1 MVHQYIHSFSNP
13 AGLLKNRL
21 VVFFAQI
28 FVTPQ
33 AYWNIGLWGYFLP
46 KFLYSLLLFR
56 MAAARFCVP
65 LHSEHPNWFLILLP
79 QDLAKHIIRE
89 YMFPEVSLYS
99 LCLYLYSYFLFIRF
113 WRKYAL
119 LNVMRMSLFVL
130 SATPG
135 KRVMTILITWD
146 RVFVSYFHT
155 QSEVIF
161 VRELRHCTIWCEI
174 NTHFSI
180 KL

>member
-1 MVHQYIHSFSNP
+1 MNTTNLMVHQYIHSFIHS
-13 AGLLKNRL
+13 
-21 VVFFAQI
+21 
-28 FVTPQ
+28 VTPQ
-33 AYWNIGLWGYFLP
+33 AYWKIGLWVFFLP

-56 MAAARFCVP
+56 MATQRLFCVP
-65 LHSEHPNWFLILLP
+65 LDDEHPNWFLILLP
-79 QDLAKHIIRE
+79 QDLAQHIIRE
-89 YMFPEVSLYS
+89 YLFPEVSLYS

-119 LNVMRMSLFVL
+119 LNVMRMSPFGL

-146 RVFVSYFHT
+146 RAFVSYSHT
-155 QSEVIF
+155 QSEVTC

-174 NTHFSI
+174 NTHFPI
-180 KL
+180 KTLASLQSA